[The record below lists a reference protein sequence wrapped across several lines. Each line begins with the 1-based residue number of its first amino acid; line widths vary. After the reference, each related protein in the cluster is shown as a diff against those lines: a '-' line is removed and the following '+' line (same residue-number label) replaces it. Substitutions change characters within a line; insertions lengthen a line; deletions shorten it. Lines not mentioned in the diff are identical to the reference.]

1 MLVDSHCH
9 LNFPDLVARLPEV
22 MDTMRAAQVTHALVI
37 GVTLPD
43 FPSVL
48 ALAEAHD
55 NLWATVGVHPD
66 NQDAVEPTCEQLV
79 QLASHPRVVGIGET
93 GLDYYWC
100 KGELGWQHERFR
112 THIRAARECGLPL
125 VVHTRESV
133 VDTLRLLD
141 EENAGDCG
149 GVMHCFTEDW
159 DSAKRALDLGMHI
172 SISGIVTFKNA
183 AQVQEVAS
191 KVPLDRL
198 LVETDSPYLAPVPY
212 RGKQNQPG
220 YVRHVAEFIAGL
232 RGIPFEQLAAAT
244 SDNFFRLFAKTGQ
257 RSHIQGEV
265 S

>member
-9 LNFPDLVARLPEV
+9 LNFPDLANRLPEV
-22 MDTMRAAQVTHALVI
+22 LDAMRDQQVSHALVI

-48 ALAEAHD
+48 ALAEQHD

-66 NQDAVEPTCEQLV
+66 NPEAVEPSCEQLI

-100 KGELGWQHERFR
+100 KGDLGWQHERFR
-112 THIRAARECGLPL
+112 THIRAARACGLPL

-133 VDTLRLLD
+133 ADTLRLL
-141 EENAGDCG
+141 EEEQAGECG

-159 DSAKRALDLGMHI
+159 ASARRALDLGMYI

-198 LVETDSPYLAPVPY
+198 LVETDSPYLAPVPH
-212 RGKQNQPG
+212 RGKQNQPA
-220 YVRHVAEFIAGL
+220 YVRHVAEFIAAL
-232 RGIPFEQLAAAT
+232 RGVPYETLARAT
-244 SDNFFRLFAKTGQ
+244 SENFFRLFAKTGVQ
-257 RSHIQGEV
+257 VAEV
-265 S
+265 TP